1 MRARSGGRLP
11 AALALFSTVFAVL
24 AGCGVVDDAQR
35 VVDRSSLVNDLANRL
50 SQAGSLTYTATYQ
63 LPADK
68 TATLAQA
75 QSPTRASFTY
85 PGGKTIIGPQ
95 LNVACQTTA
104 TGTSCVQ
111 STPPSPS
118 SEVPQEMLD
127 AVARQGLIPPTMVVS
142 LLSAAALD
150 ADTTIAEHDTTI
162 AGEYSTCVDVS
173 GIDNSPA
180 AQFSACIT
188 AAGVLASFTGDV
200 NNQSVDIRLTQYQ
213 TTVAPDAFDLPPNAK
228 VAPAP
233 SHR

>member
-1 MRARSGGRLP
+1 MRARLGGRLP
-11 AALALFSTVFAVL
+11 AAVVLLSTAVAVL
-24 AGCGVVDDAQR
+24 TGCGVVDNAQR

-63 LPADK
+63 LPGDK

-75 QSPTRASFTY
+75 QDPTRASFIY
-85 PGGKTIIGPQ
+85 PGGKTILGPD
-95 LNVACQTTA
+95 LNIACQTSGA
-104 TGTSCVQ
+104 AASCVRT
-111 STPPSPS
+111 TPSAA

-150 ADTTIAEHDTTI
+150 ADASIAEHDTTI
-162 AGEYSTCVDVS
+162 AGEYATCVDVS
-173 GIDNSPA
+173 GIDNTPS

-200 NNQSVDIRLTQYQ
+200 NAKPVDIRLTRYQ
-213 TTVAPDAFDLPPNAK
+213 TTVAPDAFDLPANAT
-228 VAPAP
+228 VSPAP
-233 SHR
+233 SHS